1 MWEKDR
7 GGAARARERLGGAE
21 GALPQ
26 PRDVRKRRGLHAA
39 GVNAMRGKKVDLDLD
54 LDLPYLHAK

>member
-1 MWEKDR
+1 MRGD
-7 GGAARARERLGGAE
+7 GGAARARERLRGAE
-21 GALPQ
+21 GTLPH
-26 PRDVRKRRGLHAA
+26 RWDVRKRRGLHAA